1 MNTPETDLRNEFKKL
16 IVDLSMNKGINKDK
30 TKRYD
35 IYKRL
40 DKLYKDGF
48 RHCYSDIFAAL
59 VKLEK
64 SGDTYNSGNLRL
76 NIEAIMKGYTPIN
89 KNDDGSIID
98 VSESIKKLYD
108 HINLETARIEYTYN
122 ELIEMSDD
130 AGESYTK
137 IRVGMGKTKNELAE
151 VQRNINSMRN
161 DIAGLQKEH
170 INILGIFAG
179 IVLSFVGG
187 AIFTSSVLQNIGTVS
202 IGRLVLVLTLVG
214 FVLINGIYGLLY
226 YIYILTKNHRND
238 IYKIKTLRVLA
249 PIVIINLL
257 FAIILVLNWYFNF
270 KISFSTL

>member
-48 RHCYSDIFAAL
+48 RHCYSDIFAVL
-59 VKLEK
+59 VELEK

-257 FAIILVLNWYFNF
+257 FAIILVLNWYFNMGHF
-270 KISFSTL
+270 